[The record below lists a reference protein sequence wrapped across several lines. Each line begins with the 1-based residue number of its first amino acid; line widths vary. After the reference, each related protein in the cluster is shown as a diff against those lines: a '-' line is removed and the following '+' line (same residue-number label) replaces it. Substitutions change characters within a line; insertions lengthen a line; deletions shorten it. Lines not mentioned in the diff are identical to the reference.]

1 MTTASQNYEEPAC
14 FRLVSIVRR
23 MVTNEVLEALC
34 KAVNGV
40 A

>member
-1 MTTASQNYEEPAC
+1 MTTASQNYEEPAG

-23 MVTNEVLEALC
+23 MVTNDELDALG
-34 KAVNGV
+34 KALNGV